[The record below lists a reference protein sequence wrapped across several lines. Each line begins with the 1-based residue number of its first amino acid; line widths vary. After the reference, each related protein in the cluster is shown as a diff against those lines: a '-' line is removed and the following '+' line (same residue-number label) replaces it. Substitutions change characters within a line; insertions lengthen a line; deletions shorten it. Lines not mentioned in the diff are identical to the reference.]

1 MDPGRATQA
10 AFTTVA
16 GVLDHV
22 THWAQETPDNLAFV
36 DERTGDEPGTTRR
49 LGWQE
54 FEAEVNRWAN
64 AILDAGIEP
73 DQFVGWCGSNC
84 MEAVAI
90 AHAARRTGVIAVPIP
105 YRLTTEEA
113 HWIANHSEVSMV
125 WTQPEFDHLVPAA
138 IPRFD
143 KSDNAAATPAER
155 MTEATRTLLYTSGT
169 TGRPKGA
176 LRATGG
182 APGQFGAMLEL
193 IWGGGNHRF
202 TDGQPHVYLTTGPLY
217 HSGPSAFGLRAHL
230 LGAAVITQPKFGAE
244 RWLATVQRE
253 GVTTTFTAPTAMRR
267 VTSLPAE
274 VRAKYDTSSMRA
286 LIANAAPWT
295 MALKRAYLDQFPPES
310 LWEVYGSTELSV
322 SAVMAPEDHLR
333 KPGSCGQL
341 APGVEMALFTEAGE
355 RITEPHTEGVL
366 YVRSPAVFDTYFKN
380 DEQFQANRLDDWQT
394 VGDIAY
400 FDEDEF
406 WYICDRRTDLIVSGG
421 VNVYPAEIENVLD
434 DHAALAEVAVFGVP
448 DEEWGQAVHAAIRVT
463 PGADA
468 PTVDELREFGRE
480 RLAGYKLPRGISVFD
495 DFPRTGSGKVL
506 RREIRSQVL
515 ETLT

>member
-1 MDPGRATQA
+1 
-10 AFTTVA
+10 
-16 GVLDHV
+16 VLDHV
-22 THWAQETPDNLAFV
+22 TYWAQGTPDNVAFV
-36 DERTGDEPGTTRR
+36 DERTGDEPGETRR
-49 LGWQE
+49 LTWRE
-54 FEAEVNRWAN
+54 LEAEVNRWAN
-64 AILDAGIEP
+64 AILDAGIGP
-73 DQFVGWCGSNC
+73 DQLVGWCGSNC
-84 MEAVAI
+84 LEAVAI
-90 AHAARRTGVIAVPIP
+90 THACRRTGTIAVPIP
-105 YRLTTEEA
+105 YRLTADEA
-113 HWIANHSEVSMV
+113 HWIAEHSGVSMV
-125 WTQPEFDHLVPAA
+125 WTQPEFDHLVPAH
-138 IPRFD
+138 IPRFN
-143 KSDNAAATPAER
+143 KSRSTAGTPPELVSD
-155 MTEATRTLLYTSGT
+155 ATRTLLYTSGT

-176 LRATGG
+176 LRSTGG
-182 APGQFGAMLEL
+182 APGQFGAMLEM
-193 IWGGGNHRF
+193 IWGSENHRF

-230 LGAAVITQPKFGAE
+230 LGATIITQPRFDAE
-244 RWLATVQRE
+244 RWLATVERE

-295 MALKRAYLDQFPPES
+295 MALKRAYLDQFPPQS

-341 APGVEMALFTEAGE
+341 APGVEMALFTEDGE
-355 RITEPHTEGVL
+355 RITTPHTEGVL
-366 YVRSPAVFDTYFKN
+366 YVRSAGVFETYFKN
-380 DEQFQANRLDDWQT
+380 DEQYRANRLDDWQT

-434 DHAALAEVAVFGVP
+434 DHHALAEVAVFGVP
-448 DEEWGQAVHAAIRVT
+448 DEEWGQAVHAAVRVKA
-463 PGADA
+463 GA
-468 PTVDELREFGRE
+468 PVPSVQELREFGRD
-480 RLAGYKLPRGISVFD
+480 RLAGYKLPRGMTVFE

-506 RREIRSQVL
+506 RREIRTQVL
-515 ETLT
+515 DALT